1 MTRIRKAL
9 GLILAVVTA
18 LSLFPMNALAEEVQP
33 YESVD
38 HPEVGVTVYHN
49 KDGTETMV
57 VEAVATEEE
66 ANTDPDRL
74 LNAGSYLANEG
85 DAVDLKIEKE
95 FNEGQTL
102 VTVGIDGGSVS
113 FYPLVPDAPAVP
125 ASPAKPAPVEIEHGV
140 IAAFVDRKDSN
151 TPLSVLSV
159 PANAKLEDI
168 AFPHSLAVKLEGVET
183 DFRLPVTGWHAQSGV
198 FGDESGSWR
207 FVPD

>member
-125 ASPAKPAPVEIEHGV
+125 ASPAKP
-140 IAAFVDRKDSN
+140 KN
-151 TPLSVLSV
+151 
-159 PANAKLEDI
+159 PAHREWQ
-168 AFPHSLAVKLEGVET
+168 G
-183 DFRLPVTGWHAQSGV
+183 
-198 FGDESGSWR
+198 
-207 FVPD
+207 